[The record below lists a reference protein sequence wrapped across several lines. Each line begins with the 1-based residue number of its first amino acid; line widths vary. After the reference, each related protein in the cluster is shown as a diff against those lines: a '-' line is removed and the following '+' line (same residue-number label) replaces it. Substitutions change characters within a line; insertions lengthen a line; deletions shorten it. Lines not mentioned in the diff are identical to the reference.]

1 MSHLELGAQL
11 SKHFAGPDV
20 LDADTAQHIRCDK
33 RFHFSRSTIAGAD
46 RQAEVAASNVARIRG
61 RLNAREPLAII
72 EPGNWDRIIRATGVQ
87 HQHRGA

>member
-20 LDADTAQHIRCDK
+20 LDVDPAQHIRCDK

-46 RQAEVAASNVARIRG
+46 RQAEVAASNVARIRC
-61 RLNAREPLAII
+61 RLNADSHYANPGVPSFPVTIPREYPAQ
-72 EPGNWDRIIRATGVQ
+72 RS
-87 HQHRGA
+87 